1 MLSPKVAT
9 SLPWLGL
16 VPKQMSTGDRTILGK
31 ISRRGNRYLR
41 VLFVQAA
48 WVVSIKPKIWVA
60 AIALA
65 NKTARMVWAIRG
77 SVYMTD
83 LDTGQ
88 TSYNL
93 ICYRIPVSS
102 YMGSVVMTHI
112 QSLPAEWLPVSIAPS
127 DGDLEVCVMDYN
139 GIVQALVYP
148 FHKDGAEWVDA
159 SNKKHVDI
167 QPTHWRKW
175 TESH

>member
-48 WVVSIKPKIWVA
+48 WVVLITPKIWVA

-65 NKTARMVWAIRG
+65 NKTARMVWAIMVIRG

-88 TSYNL
+88 TNYNL
-93 ICYRIPVSS
+93 ICYCVST
-102 YMGSVVMTHI
+102 YMGSA
-112 QSLPAEWLPVSIAPS
+112 SYDPYSIVARRM
-127 DGDLEVCVMDYN
+127 VARFNCA
-139 GIVQALVYP
+139 I
-148 FHKDGAEWVDA
+148 
-159 SNKKHVDI
+159 
-167 QPTHWRKW
+167 
-175 TESH
+175 